1 MMRTITK
8 IPWITHPDYDI
19 PLPSGHRFTS
29 TKFSDLFNEMKNSS
43 EHGAA
48 EIFQPNKANVKQVS
62 IAHDPDYIQRVK
74 LGSLTDHEL
83 RRLGLSWSPELAN
96 RSFLALN
103 GTLLAARLA
112 LENGIACHLAGGTHH
127 AHYEFGSGFCV
138 FNDLAYTSL
147 TLLKNKELEK
157 LLILDCDVHQGDGT
171 ARILGSEKN
180 VFTCSVHSEKNFP
193 ARKAESDLD
202 IGLDDEIEWDAY
214 REQLIFALRK
224 ILELF
229 LPDLVLY
236 VAGVDVHTNDKLG
249 RLNID
254 DDGLMQRELLILDF
268 FKKEEIPIATVIGG
282 GYSNDKIE
290 LARRHSNVLKAAYN
304 IWIAN
309 I

>member
-1 MMRTITK
+1 MIRNKTK

-43 EHGAA
+43 EHDAA

-74 LGSLTDHEL
+74 LGTLTDHEL

-103 GTLLAARLA
+103 GTLLTARLA
-112 LENGIACHLAGGTHH
+112 LKKGIACHLAGGTHH
-127 AHYEFGSGFCV
+127 AHYGFGSGFCV

-171 ARILGSEKN
+171 ARILSSEKN
-180 VFTCSVHSEKNFP
+180 VFTCSLHSEKNFP

-224 ILELF
+224 SLELF